1 MTMSEWKRALSL
13 SFPVF
18 LSYIFLG
25 IAYGILLQDAGF
37 EWYHAFFASILLYTG
52 AFQFM
57 LTTLLAAKASLLTIT
72 VSALLL
78 NSRQSFYALTFVDLF
93 KKDKKKLPFL
103 IHTVTDETYAVDC
116 MLKEEEEDE
125 TLLRIIPKVALLS
138 WSYWITGSILG
149 VILGNLLP
157 FQMNG
162 IDYCMTALFIII
174 LLGQL
179 KKKANQVPAVI
190 GFACALA
197 CRFLFGS
204 NFMLPALLSTSILLV
219 IWNIRGPQKAEA
231 QA

>member
-1 MTMSEWKRALSL
+1 MNEWKRALSL
-13 SFPVF
+13 SFPIF

-25 IAYGILLQDAGF
+25 IAYGILLQEAGF
-37 EWYHAFFASILLYTG
+37 HWYHALFASILLYTG

-57 LTTLLAAKASLLTIT
+57 LTTLLAAKASLLTIA

-138 WSYWITGSILG
+138 WGYWITGSILG
-149 VILGNLLP
+149 VILGNILP
-157 FQMNG
+157 FEMNG

-179 KKKANQVPAVI
+179 KKKENRIPAII
-190 GFACALA
+190 GFICAIT
-197 CRFLFGS
+197 CRLVFGS
-204 NFMLPALLSTSILLV
+204 NFMLPALLSTSVLIIL
-219 IWNIRGPQKAEA
+219 WNVKGTGKEVEA
-231 QA
+231 